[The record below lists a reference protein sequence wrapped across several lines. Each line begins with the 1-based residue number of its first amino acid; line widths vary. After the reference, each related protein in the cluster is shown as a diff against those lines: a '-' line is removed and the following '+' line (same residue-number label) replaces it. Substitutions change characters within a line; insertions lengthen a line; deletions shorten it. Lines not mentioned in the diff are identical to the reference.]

1 MNRLGTVIGFT
12 FKNKVRTKSFVITTL
27 LLALL
32 ITIGIHLPFIIQLF
46 IGDDEGGANKIG
58 IVADGSTEIAQQIED
73 YIAEVPDNNIEFVRM
88 EDGGDTA
95 ALNEQAQAQDL
106 AGYLLIVSAPPGPEG
121 TQETF
126 PQVQYVS
133 DSGSI
138 PADVQIVL
146 QPALESAKTRFITE
160 GALTDEQIAQLT
172 TPVQLNA
179 VSYDKT
185 SDTGGGAA
193 DGSDDP
199 FSPMDFITVYVLM
212 TLFFFSAMLTGN
224 MIASEV
230 TSEKSSRVME
240 ILITSV
246 SPLTQ
251 MFGKVIGV
259 FLIGLMQIGVLGV
272 TIAINLMLPYNRDV
286 MAGFDLDFSQLPV
299 DVLIYGLIFYVL
311 GYFLYALLF
320 AAVGSIVSRTEDLGQ
335 AVMPLSMLSLAAF
348 YIGIFSLNNADS
360 LLMKISSFVPFTSPT
375 TMIAR
380 IGLGEIAF
388 WEIAVSLILLL
399 LSIFFFGWLSAKI
412 YRTGVLMYG
421 KRPSL
426 KELRKAMKAY
436 KI

>member
-32 ITIGIHLPFIIQLF
+32 MTIGIHVPFFIQLF
-46 IGDDEGGANKIG
+46 TGGEDAGSNKIG
-58 IVADGSTEIAQQIED
+58 IADGGQTEIAQQIEE
-73 YIAEVPDNNIEFVRM
+73 YVSALPDNELEFVPLQGT
-88 EDGGDTA
+88 DAA
-95 ALNEQAQAQDL
+95 ALNTEAKEQEL
-106 AGYLLIVSAPPGPEG
+106 KGYLTVAPSEG
-121 TQETF
+121 GAF
-126 PQVQYVS
+126 PAVEYVS
-133 DSGSI
+133 ENGSV
-138 PADVQIVL
+138 PADVQAVL
-146 QPALESAKTRFITE
+146 QPALESAKTRFITA
-160 GALTDEQIAQLT
+160 GALSDDQIAQLT
-172 TPVQLNA
+172 TPVQLGA
-179 VSYDKT
+179 VSYDQL
-185 SDTGGGAA
+185 TGNTGEKPT
-193 DGSDDP
+193 DGPEGDK
-199 FSPMDFITVYVLM
+199 FNPMNFITVYVLM

-259 FLIGLMQIGVLGV
+259 FLVGLLQIGVFGV
-272 TIAINLMLPYNRDV
+272 TIAINLMLPHNRDV
-286 MAGFDLDFSQLPV
+286 LAGFDLDFSQMPL
-299 DVLIYGLIFYVL
+299 DVLFYGLIFYIL
-311 GYFLYALLF
+311 GYFLYALLY

-335 AVMPLSMLSLAAF
+335 AITPLTMLSLAAF
-348 YIGIFSLNNADS
+348 YIGIFSLNSTNS

-388 WEIAVSLILLL
+388 WEILLSLALLIA
-399 LSIFFFGWLSAKI
+399 SIFFFGWLSAKI

-421 KRPSL
+421 KRPSM

>member
-12 FKNKVRTKSFVITTL
+12 FKNKVRTKSFLITTL
-27 LLALL
+27 LLALVM
-32 ITIGIHLPFIIQLF
+32 TIGIHVPFFIQLF
-46 IGDDEGGANKIG
+46 QGDDTAGNKIG
-58 IVADGSTEIAQQIED
+58 IAAQENTEIAQQIED
-73 YIAEVPDNNIEFVRM
+73 YVAELPDNDIEFVRM
-88 EDGGDTA
+88 EAEDTA
-95 ALNEQAQAQDL
+95 ALNEQAQTQDL
-106 AGYLLIVSAPPGPEG
+106 AGYLQIVTAPPAADGSAA
-121 TQETF
+121 F
-126 PQVQYVS
+126 PQVSYIS
-133 DSGSI
+133 EGGSV
-138 PADVQIVL
+138 PTDVQAVL

-160 GALTDEQIAQLT
+160 GALSDEQIAQLT
-172 TPVQLNA
+172 TPVLLGA
-179 VSYDKT
+179 SSYDET
-185 SDTGGGAA
+185 SGTGAA
-193 DGSDDP
+193 GAEEDK
-199 FSPMDFITVYVLM
+199 FNPMNFITVYVLM

-259 FLIGLMQIGVLGV
+259 FLVGLLQIAVFGV
-272 TIAINLMLPYNRDV
+272 TIAVNLMLPYNRDV
-286 MAGFDLDFSQLPV
+286 LAGFDLDFSQMPY
-299 DVLIYGLIFYVL
+299 DVLVYGLIFYVL
-311 GYFLYALLF
+311 GYFLYALLY

-335 AVMPLSMLSLAAF
+335 AVTPLTMLSLAAF
-348 YIGIFSLNNADS
+348 YIGIFSLNNTDS

-388 WEIAVSLILLL
+388 WEIAVSLVLLL
-399 LSIFFFGWLSAKI
+399 ASIFFFGWLSAKI

-421 KRPSL
+421 KRPSF

>member
-32 ITIGIHLPFIIQLF
+32 MTIGIHVPFFIQLF
-46 IGDDEGGANKIG
+46 TGGEDAGSNKIG
-58 IVADGSTEIAQQIED
+58 IADSGQTEIAQQIEE
-73 YIAEVPDNNIEFVRM
+73 YVSALPDNELEFVALQGT
-88 EDGGDTA
+88 DAA
-95 ALNEQAQAQDL
+95 ALNTEAKEQEL
-106 AGYLLIVSAPPGPEG
+106 KGYLTVAPSEG
-121 TQETF
+121 GAF
-126 PQVQYVS
+126 PAVEYVS
-133 DSGSI
+133 ENGSV
-138 PADVQIVL
+138 PADVQAVL
-146 QPALESAKTRFITE
+146 QPALESAKTRFITA
-160 GALTDEQIAQLT
+160 GALSDDQIAQLT
-172 TPVQLNA
+172 TPVQLGS
-179 VSYDKT
+179 VSYDQL
-185 SDTGGGAA
+185 TGNTGEKPT
-193 DGSDDP
+193 DGPEGDK
-199 FSPMDFITVYVLM
+199 FNPMNFITVYVLM

-259 FLIGLMQIGVLGV
+259 FLVGLLQIGVFGV
-272 TIAINLMLPYNRDV
+272 TIAINLMLPHNRDV
-286 MAGFDLDFSQLPV
+286 LAGFDLDFSQMPL
-299 DVLIYGLIFYVL
+299 DVLFYGLIFYIL
-311 GYFLYALLF
+311 GYFLYALLY

-335 AVMPLSMLSLAAF
+335 AVTPLTMLSLAAF
-348 YIGIFSLNNADS
+348 YIGIFSLNSTNS

-388 WEIAVSLILLL
+388 WEILLSLALLIA
-399 LSIFFFGWLSAKI
+399 SIFFFGWLSAKI

-421 KRPSL
+421 KRPSM

>member
-32 ITIGIHLPFIIQLF
+32 MTIGIHVPFFIQLF
-46 IGDDEGGANKIG
+46 TGGEDAGSNKIG
-58 IVADGSTEIAQQIED
+58 IADGGQTEIAQQIEE
-73 YIAEVPDNNIEFVRM
+73 YVSALPDNELEFVALQGT
-88 EDGGDTA
+88 DAA
-95 ALNEQAQAQDL
+95 ALNTEAKEQEL
-106 AGYLLIVSAPPGPEG
+106 KGYLTVAPSEG
-121 TQETF
+121 GAF
-126 PQVQYVS
+126 PAVEYVS
-133 DSGSI
+133 ENGSV
-138 PADVQIVL
+138 PADVQAVL
-146 QPALESAKTRFITE
+146 QPALESAKTRFITA
-160 GALTDEQIAQLT
+160 GALSDDQIAQLT
-172 TPVQLNA
+172 TPVQLGS
-179 VSYDKT
+179 VSYDQL
-185 SDTGGGAA
+185 TGNTGEKPT
-193 DGSDDP
+193 DGPEGDK
-199 FSPMDFITVYVLM
+199 FNPMNFITVYVLM

-259 FLIGLMQIGVLGV
+259 FLVGLLQIGVFGV
-272 TIAINLMLPYNRDV
+272 TIAINLMLPHNRDV
-286 MAGFDLDFSQLPV
+286 LAGFDLDFSQMPL
-299 DVLIYGLIFYVL
+299 DVLFYGLIFYIL
-311 GYFLYALLF
+311 GYFLYALLY

-335 AVMPLSMLSLAAF
+335 AITPLTMLSLAAF
-348 YIGIFSLNNADS
+348 YIGIFSLNSTNS

-388 WEIAVSLILLL
+388 WEILLSLALLIA
-399 LSIFFFGWLSAKI
+399 SIFFFGWLSAKI

-421 KRPSL
+421 KRPSM

>member
-32 ITIGIHLPFIIQLF
+32 MTIGIHVPFFIQLF
-46 IGDDEGGANKIG
+46 TGGDNAGSNKIG
-58 IVADGSTEIAQQIED
+58 IADGGQTEIAQQIEE
-73 YIAEVPDNNIEFVRM
+73 YVSALPGNELKFVALQGS
-88 EDGGDTA
+88 DAA
-95 ALNEQAQAQDL
+95 ALNAEAKKQEL
-106 AGYLLIVSAPPGPEG
+106 KGYLTIAPLANGP
-121 TQETF
+121 F
-126 PQVQYVS
+126 PDVEYVS
-133 DSGSI
+133 ENGSV
-138 PADVQIVL
+138 PADVQAVL
-146 QPALESAKTRFITE
+146 QPALESAKTRFIAA
-160 GALTDEQIAQLT
+160 GVLSDEQIAQLT
-172 TPVQLNA
+172 TPVQLGS
-179 VSYDKT
+179 VSYDQLNGN
-185 SDTGGGAA
+185 TGGQPT
-193 DGSDDP
+193 DGPESDK
-199 FSPMDFITVYVLM
+199 FNPMNFITVYVLM

-259 FLIGLMQIGVLGV
+259 FLVGLLQIGVFGV
-272 TIAINLMLPYNRDV
+272 TIAINLMLPHNRNV
-286 MAGFDLDFSQLPV
+286 LAGFDLDFSQMPL
-299 DVLIYGLIFYVL
+299 DVLFYGLIFYIL
-311 GYFLYALLF
+311 GYFLYALLY

-335 AVMPLSMLSLAAF
+335 AVTPLTMLSLAAF
-348 YIGIFSLNNADS
+348 YIGIFSLNSTDS

-380 IGLGEIAF
+380 IGLGKIDF
-388 WEIAVSLILLL
+388 WEILLSLALLL
-399 LSIFFFGWLSAKI
+399 AAIFFFGWLSAKI

-421 KRPSL
+421 KRPSF

>member
-32 ITIGIHLPFIIQLF
+32 MTIGIHVPFFIQLF
-46 IGDDEGGANKIG
+46 TGGDDAGGNKIG
-58 IVADGSTEIAQQIED
+58 IADGGQTEITQQIEE
-73 YIAEVPDNNIEFVRM
+73 YVSALPDNDIEIVTLQ
-88 EDGGDTA
+88 GADTA
-95 ALNEQAQAQDL
+95 ALNAEAKEQEL
-106 AGYLLIVSAPPGPEG
+106 KGYLTVAPSEDGAFPAVEFVSE
-121 TQETF
+121 
-126 PQVQYVS
+126 
-133 DSGSI
+133 DGSV
-138 PADVQIVL
+138 PADVQAVL
-146 QPALESAKTRFITE
+146 QPALESAKTRFITA
-160 GALTDEQIAQLT
+160 GALSDDQIAQLT
-172 TPVQLNA
+172 TPVRLGA
-179 VSYDKT
+179 TSYDQSAGT
-185 SDTGGGAA
+185 ETPPTDGPESDK
-193 DGSDDP
+193 
-199 FSPMDFITVYVLM
+199 FNPMNFITVYVLM

-259 FLIGLMQIGVLGV
+259 FLVGLLQIGVFGV
-272 TIAINLMLPYNRDV
+272 TIAINLMLPHNRDV
-286 MAGFDLDFSQLPV
+286 LAGFDLDFSQMPL
-299 DVLIYGLIFYVL
+299 DVLGYGLIFYIL
-311 GYFLYALLF
+311 GYFLYALLY

-335 AVMPLSMLSLAAF
+335 AVTPLTMLSLAAF
-348 YIGIFSLNNADS
+348 YIGIFSLNSTNS

-388 WEIAVSLILLL
+388 WEILLSLALLIA
-399 LSIFFFGWLSAKI
+399 SIFFFGWLSAKI

-421 KRPSL
+421 KRPSF

>member
-32 ITIGIHLPFIIQLF
+32 MTIGIHVPFFIQLF
-46 IGDDEGGANKIG
+46 TGGEDAGSNKIG
-58 IVADGSTEIAQQIED
+58 IADGGQTEIAQQIEE
-73 YIAEVPDNNIEFVRM
+73 YVLALPDNELEFVALQGT
-88 EDGGDTA
+88 DAA
-95 ALNEQAQAQDL
+95 ALNTEAKEQEL
-106 AGYLLIVSAPPGPEG
+106 KGYLTVAPSEG
-121 TQETF
+121 GAF
-126 PQVQYVS
+126 PAVEYVS
-133 DSGSI
+133 ENGSV
-138 PADVQIVL
+138 PANVQAVL
-146 QPALESAKTRFITE
+146 QPALESAKTRFITA
-160 GALTDEQIAQLT
+160 GALSDDQIAQLT
-172 TPVQLNA
+172 TPVQLGS
-179 VSYDKT
+179 VSYDQL
-185 SDTGGGAA
+185 TGNTGEKPT
-193 DGSDDP
+193 DGPEGDK
-199 FSPMDFITVYVLM
+199 FNPMNFITVYVLM

-259 FLIGLMQIGVLGV
+259 FLVGLLQIGVFGV
-272 TIAINLMLPYNRDV
+272 TIAINLMLPHNRDV
-286 MAGFDLDFSQLPV
+286 LAGFDLDFSQMPL
-299 DVLIYGLIFYVL
+299 DVLFYGLIFYIL
-311 GYFLYALLF
+311 GYFLYALLY

-335 AVMPLSMLSLAAF
+335 AVTPLTMLSLAAF
-348 YIGIFSLNNADS
+348 YIGIFSLNSTNS

-388 WEIAVSLILLL
+388 WEILLSLALLIA
-399 LSIFFFGWLSAKI
+399 SIFFFGWLSAKI

-421 KRPSL
+421 KRPSM

>member
-12 FKNKVRTKSFVITTL
+12 FRNKVRTKSFVITTL
-27 LLALL
+27 LLALVM
-32 ITIGIHLPFIIQLF
+32 TIGIHVPFFIQLF
-46 IGDDEGGANKIG
+46 QGGDDAAGNKIG
-58 IVADGSTEIAQQIED
+58 IAAGGQTEIAQQIEN
-73 YIAEVPDNNIEFVRM
+73 YVAELPDNDMEFVPL
-88 EDGGDTA
+88 EGEA
-95 ALNEQAQAQDL
+95 AAELNKQAAEQDL
-106 AGYLLIVSAPPGPEG
+106 KGYLKIAPGADG
-121 TQETF
+121 AF
-126 PQVQYVS
+126 PAVQYVS
-133 DSGSI
+133 EGGSV
-138 PADVQIVL
+138 PTDVQAVL
-146 QPALESAKTRFITE
+146 QPALESAKTRFITA
-160 GALTDEQIAQLT
+160 GALSDEQIAQLT
-172 TPVQLNA
+172 TPVLLGA
-179 VSYDKT
+179 SSYDET
-185 SDTGGGAA
+185 SGTGAA
-193 DGSDDP
+193 GADEDK
-199 FSPMDFITVYVLM
+199 FNPMNFITVYVLM

-259 FLIGLMQIGVLGV
+259 FLVGLLQIAVFGV
-272 TIAINLMLPYNRDV
+272 TIAVNLMLPYNRDV
-286 MAGFDLDFSQLPV
+286 LAGFDLDFSQMPY

-311 GYFLYALLF
+311 GYFLYALLY

-335 AVMPLSMLSLAAF
+335 AVTPLTMLSLAAF
-348 YIGIFSLNNADS
+348 YIGIFSLSNTDS

-388 WEIAVSLILLL
+388 WEIAVSLVLLL
-399 LSIFFFGWLSAKI
+399 ASIFFFGWLSAKI

-421 KRPSL
+421 KRPSF

>member
-12 FKNKVRTKSFVITTL
+12 FRNKVRTKSFVITTL

-32 ITIGIHLPFIIQLF
+32 MTIGIHLPFIIQMF
-46 IGDDEGGANKIG
+46 TGNDAGDANRIG
-58 IVADGSTEIAQQIED
+58 IAGDTEIAQQIED
-73 YIAEVPDNNIEFVRM
+73 YVAELPDNEIQFVRM
-88 EDGGDTA
+88 AEGDTA
-95 ALNEQAQAQDL
+95 ALNEQAREQDL
-106 AGYLLIVSAPPGPEG
+106 AGYLDIVTGPQAAAGSSA
-121 TQETF
+121 F
-126 PQVQYVS
+126 PQVSYVS
-133 DSGSI
+133 EDGSV
-138 PADVQIVL
+138 PTDVQVVL
-146 QPALESAKTRFITE
+146 QPALESAKMRFITE
-160 GALTDEQIAQLT
+160 GALSDEQIAQLT
-172 TPVQLNA
+172 TPVMLGA
-179 VSYDKT
+179 SSYDET
-185 SDTGGGAA
+185 SGAP
-193 DGSDDP
+193 GSMAGVNEDK
-199 FSPMDFITVYVLM
+199 FNPMNFITVYVLM

-259 FLIGLMQIGVLGV
+259 FLVGLLQIGVFGV
-272 TIAINLMLPYNRDV
+272 TILINLMLPYNRDV
-286 MAGFDLDFSQLPV
+286 LAGFDLDFSQMPY
-299 DVLIYGLIFYVL
+299 DVLAYGLIFYVL
-311 GYFLYALLF
+311 GYFLYALLY

-335 AVMPLSMLSLAAF
+335 AVTPLTMLSLAAF

-388 WEIAVSLILLL
+388 WEIAVSLVLLL

-421 KRPSL
+421 KRPSM

>member
-12 FKNKVRTKSFVITTL
+12 FKNKVRTKSFMITTL

-32 ITIGIHLPFIIQLF
+32 MTIGIHIPFFIQLF
-46 IGDDEGGANKIG
+46 TGGDSDSANKIG
-58 IVADGSTEIAQQIED
+58 IAAEDHPEIAQQIED
-73 YIAEVPDNNIEFVRM
+73 YVSALPDNELQFVPLQ
-88 EDGGDTA
+88 GDTA
-95 ALNEQAQAQDL
+95 ALNKQAQDQDL
-106 AGYLLIVSAPPGPEG
+106 AGYLEIAPAGPQG
-121 TQETF
+121 TENDF
-126 PQVQYVS
+126 PSVQYVS
-133 DSGSI
+133 KSGSI
-138 PADVQIVL
+138 PADLQASL
-146 QPALESAKTRFITE
+146 QPAIENAKTRFIAE
-160 GALTDEQIAQLT
+160 GALSDEQIKQLT
-172 TPVQLNA
+172 TPAQLTA
-179 VSYDKT
+179 ISYEKLSGTGTEGTDEGQGDK
-185 SDTGGGAA
+185 
-193 DGSDDP
+193 
-199 FSPMDFITVYVLM
+199 FNPMNFITVYVLM

-230 TSEKSSRVME
+230 TAEKSSRVME

-259 FLIGLMQIGVLGV
+259 FLVGLVQIGIFGV

-286 MAGFDLDFSQLPV
+286 LAGFDLDFSQMPL
-299 DVLIYGLIFYVL
+299 DVLAYGLIFYIL
-311 GYFLYALLF
+311 GYFLYALLY

-335 AVMPLSMLSLAAF
+335 AVTPLTMLSLAAF
-348 YIGIFSLNNADS
+348 YIGIFSLNNTNS

-388 WEIAVSLILLL
+388 WEIAVSLVLLIAA
-399 LSIFFFGWLSAKI
+399 IFFFGWLSAKI

-421 KRPSL
+421 KRPSF

>member
-32 ITIGIHLPFIIQLF
+32 MTIGIHVPFFIQLF
-46 IGDDEGGANKIG
+46 TGGEDAGSNKIG
-58 IVADGSTEIAQQIED
+58 IADGGQTEIAQQIEE
-73 YIAEVPDNNIEFVRM
+73 YVSALPDNELEFVALQGT
-88 EDGGDTA
+88 DAA
-95 ALNEQAQAQDL
+95 ALNTEAKEQEL
-106 AGYLLIVSAPPGPEG
+106 KGYLTVAPSEG
-121 TQETF
+121 GAF
-126 PQVQYVS
+126 PAVEYVS
-133 DSGSI
+133 ENGSV
-138 PADVQIVL
+138 PADVQAVL
-146 QPALESAKTRFITE
+146 QPALESAKTRFITA
-160 GALTDEQIAQLT
+160 GALSDDQIAQLT
-172 TPVQLNA
+172 TPVQLGS
-179 VSYDKT
+179 VSYDQL
-185 SDTGGGAA
+185 TGNTGEKPT
-193 DGSDDP
+193 DGPEGDK
-199 FSPMDFITVYVLM
+199 FNPMNFITVYVLM

-259 FLIGLMQIGVLGV
+259 FLVGLLQIGVFGV
-272 TIAINLMLPYNRDV
+272 TIAINLMLPHNRDV
-286 MAGFDLDFSQLPV
+286 LAGFDLDFSQMPL
-299 DVLIYGLIFYVL
+299 DVLFYGLIFYIL
-311 GYFLYALLF
+311 GYFLYALLY

-335 AVMPLSMLSLAAF
+335 AVTPLTMLSLAAF
-348 YIGIFSLNNADS
+348 YIGIFSLNSTNS

-388 WEIAVSLILLL
+388 WEILLSLALLIA
-399 LSIFFFGWLSAKI
+399 SIFFFGWLSAKI

-421 KRPSL
+421 KRPSM

>member
-32 ITIGIHLPFIIQLF
+32 ITIGIHLPFIIQMF
-46 IGDDEGGANKIG
+46 VGDDEGGDNRIG
-58 IVADGSTEIAQQIED
+58 IAANGQTEIAQQIED
-73 YIAEVPDNNIEFVRM
+73 YVSALPGNEIQFADLE
-88 EDGGDTA
+88 GGDAA
-95 ALNEQAQAQDL
+95 ALNKQAKDQDL
-106 AGYLLIVSAPPGPEG
+106 KGYLTIAPSEG
-121 TQETF
+121 AAF
-126 PQVQYVS
+126 PAVEYVS
-133 DSGSI
+133 ENGSV
-138 PADVQIVL
+138 PADVQAVL

-160 GALTDEQIAQLT
+160 GALSDEQIRQLT
-172 TPVQLNA
+172 TPVQLST
-179 VSYDKT
+179 VSYDQLAG
-185 SDTGGGAA
+185 TGEQNA
-193 DGSDDP
+193 DGPEGDK
-199 FSPMDFITVYVLM
+199 FNPMNFITVYVLM

-259 FLIGLMQIGVLGV
+259 FLVGLLQIGVFGL
-272 TIAINLMLPYNRDV
+272 TIAINLMLPYNREV
-286 MAGFDLDFSQLPV
+286 LAGFDLDFSQMPF
-299 DVLIYGLIFYVL
+299 DVLAYGLVFYVL
-311 GYFLYALLF
+311 GYFLYALLY

-335 AVMPLSMLSLAAF
+335 AVTPLTMLSLAAF
-348 YIGIFSLNNADS
+348 YIGIFSLNNTDS

-388 WEIAVSLILLL
+388 WEIAVSLALLL
-399 LSIFFFGWLSAKI
+399 ASIFFFGWLSAKI

-421 KRPSL
+421 KRPSM

>member
-12 FKNKVRTKSFVITTL
+12 FKNKVRTKSFLITTL
-27 LLALL
+27 LLALVM
-32 ITIGIHLPFIIQLF
+32 TIGIHVPFFIQLF
-46 IGDDEGGANKIG
+46 QGDDAAGNKIG
-58 IVADGSTEIAQQIED
+58 IAAQENTEIAQQIED
-73 YIAEVPDNNIEFVRM
+73 YVAELPDNDIVFVRM
-88 EDGGDTA
+88 EDEDTA
-95 ALNEQAQAQDL
+95 ALNKQAQTQDL
-106 AGYLLIVSAPPGPEG
+106 AGYLQIVTAPPAADGS
-121 TQETF
+121 TAF
-126 PQVQYVS
+126 PQVSYVS
-133 DSGSI
+133 EGGSV
-138 PADVQIVL
+138 PTDVQAVL

-160 GALTDEQIAQLT
+160 GALSDEQIAQLT
-172 TPVQLNA
+172 TPVQLGA
-179 VSYDKT
+179 SSYDET
-185 SDTGGGAA
+185 SGTGTAGAEE
-193 DGSDDP
+193 DK
-199 FSPMDFITVYVLM
+199 FNPMNFITVYVLM

-259 FLIGLMQIGVLGV
+259 FLVGLLQIAVFGV
-272 TIAINLMLPYNRDV
+272 TIAVNLMLPYNRDV
-286 MAGFDLDFSQLPV
+286 LAGFDLDFSQMPY

-311 GYFLYALLF
+311 GYFLYALLY

-335 AVMPLSMLSLAAF
+335 AVTPLTMLSLAAF
-348 YIGIFSLNNADS
+348 YIGIFSLNNTDS

-388 WEIAVSLILLL
+388 WEIAVSLVLLL
-399 LSIFFFGWLSAKI
+399 ASIFFFGWLSAKI

-421 KRPSL
+421 KRPSF

>member
-12 FKNKVRTKSFVITTL
+12 FKNKVRTKSFLITTL

-32 ITIGIHLPFIIQLF
+32 MTIGIHLPFLIQLF
-46 IGDDEGGANKIG
+46 TGDDSGSSNKIG
-58 IVADGSTEIAQQIED
+58 IAAEGHPEIAQQIED
-73 YIAEVPDNNIEFVRM
+73 YVSALPENELQFVPLEQ
-88 EDGGDTA
+88 GDAA
-95 ALNEQAQAQDL
+95 ALNKQAQDQKL
-106 AGYLLIVSAPPGPEG
+106 AGYLEIAPASAQG
-121 TQETF
+121 TSEAF
-126 PQVQYVS
+126 PTVQYVS
-133 DSGSI
+133 KSGSI
-138 PADVQIVL
+138 PADLQAAL
-146 QPALESAKTRFITE
+146 QPAIESAKTRFITQ
-160 GALTDEQIAQLT
+160 GALSDEQIKQLT
-172 TPVQLNA
+172 TPAQLTA
-179 VSYDKT
+179 VSYDKLAGT
-185 SDTGGGAA
+185 DTGGTDEAE
-193 DGSDDP
+193 GSK
-199 FSPMDFITVYVLM
+199 FSPMNFITVYVLM

-246 SPLTQ
+246 APLTQ

-259 FLIGLMQIGVLGV
+259 FLVGLVQIGIFGV
-272 TIAINLMLPYNRDV
+272 TIAINLMLPYNRNV
-286 MAGFDLDFSQLPV
+286 LAGFDLDFSQMPL
-299 DVLIYGLIFYVL
+299 DVLAYGLIFYIL
-311 GYFLYALLF
+311 GYFLYALLY

-335 AVMPLSMLSLAAF
+335 AVTPLTMLSLAAF
-348 YIGIFSLNNADS
+348 YIGIFSLNNTNS

-388 WEIAVSLILLL
+388 WEILVSLVLLL
-399 LSIFFFGWLSAKI
+399 AAILFFGWLSAKI

-421 KRPSL
+421 KRPSF

>member
-27 LLALL
+27 LLALVM
-32 ITIGIHLPFIIQLF
+32 TIGIHVPFFIQLF
-46 IGDDEGGANKIG
+46 TGGDDAAGNKIG
-58 IVADGSTEIAQQIED
+58 IADGGQTEITQQIEE
-73 YIAEVPDNNIEFVRM
+73 YVSALPDNDIEIVTLQ
-88 EDGGDTA
+88 GGDAA
-95 ALNEQAQAQDL
+95 ALNAEAKEQEL
-106 AGYLLIVSAPPGPEG
+106 KGYLTIAPSEGGVFPAVEFVSE
-121 TQETF
+121 
-126 PQVQYVS
+126 
-133 DSGSI
+133 SGSV
-138 PADVQIVL
+138 PADVQAAL

-160 GALTDEQIAQLT
+160 GALSDAQIAQLT
-172 TPVQLNA
+172 TPVQLGA
-179 VSYDKT
+179 VSYDQL
-185 SDTGGGAA
+185 TGTTGEQPT
-193 DGSDDP
+193 DGPEGDK
-199 FSPMDFITVYVLM
+199 FNPMNFITVYVLM

-259 FLIGLMQIGVLGV
+259 FLVGLLQIGVFGV
-272 TIAINLMLPYNRDV
+272 TIAINLMLPHNRNV
-286 MAGFDLDFSQLPV
+286 LAGFDLDFSQMPL
-299 DVLIYGLIFYVL
+299 DVLGYGLVFYIL
-311 GYFLYALLF
+311 GYFLYALLY

-335 AVMPLSMLSLAAF
+335 AVTPLTMLSLAAF
-348 YIGIFSLNNADS
+348 YIGIFSLNSTNS

-388 WEIAVSLILLL
+388 WEILLSLALLL
-399 LSIFFFGWLSAKI
+399 ASIFFFGWLSAKI

-421 KRPSL
+421 KRPSM